1 MVEEKEVSPAQSEEL
16 KFLRRLLDDAMENYF
31 LDPSLSTEAS
41 FRRAKEDVQMY
52 VFKLRSK
59 GVNI

>member
-1 MVEEKEVSPAQSEEL
+1 MVEKKEVSPAQSEEL
-16 KFLRRLLDDAMENYF
+16 RFLKKLLDDAMEDYF
-31 LDPSLSTEAS
+31 KDPSLSTEAS

-59 GVNI
+59 GVDI